1 MGVLKDLYQK
11 IWDEIG
17 GNQASQNMSEGSFTE
32 KLRRDTVRVRITKEL
47 NNLERM
53 MLLNSKQM
61 GALSLYHEG
70 DDDLPFDEL
79 ELIVKNNVLS
89 KNHIKNVKECILD
102 LDEIST
108 VEDATE
114 TTELHDDDL
123 SKAVLKMLHCQT
135 AQVLLLSDSNTNSSD
150 NGQAEWF
157 VKQPEAFVQ
166 ATLIAND
173 RKQDAFSEIH
183 FEEDLSSIDL
193 DCHEYLRKP
202 HVSDKWSAIRNED
215 ESFNK
220 DAQKLLKDIHELDVR
235 LGFVSG
241 KEREEIENKKLR
253 AENVLLKATYARGSA
268 IQDAFRE
275 GVISEYYY
283 KTRNEQLI
291 KRDYKRVPEM
301 FEEDDIKNREQYLKD
316 HDLQDLSKDEA
327 DAICNLALKK
337 AQKDKNIYLTKQFLT
352 KKGLAN
358 SSRYLLSEMALNREI
373 FYRGLATGKKQYDE
387 DGIENSD
394 KVSRISVDIDEIGED
409 YIGMTMRQV
418 QPVQDE
424 LYIRSLKK

>member
-1 MGVLKDLYQK
+1 MGALKDLYQK

-17 GNQASQNMSEGSFTE
+17 GNQASQNMSEASFTE
-32 KLRRDTVRVRITKEL
+32 KLRRDTVRLRITKEL

-70 DDDLPFDEL
+70 EDDLPFDEL

-89 KNHIKNVKECILD
+89 KSHIRNVKDCILD

-108 VEDATE
+108 VENPEE
-114 TTELHDDDL
+114 TKQLHNDDL
-123 SKAVLKMLHCQT
+123 SKAVLNMLHKQT
-135 AQVLLLSDSNTNSSD
+135 AQVLLLGNSNSSD

-157 VKQPEAFVQ
+157 VKQPQAFVQ

-173 RKQDAFSEIH
+173 RQQDSFSDIH
-183 FEEDLSSIDL
+183 FEEDLTSIDL

-202 HVSDKWSAIRNED
+202 HVSDKWGAIRSED

-220 DAQKLLKDIHELDVR
+220 DAQKLLKDIRELDAR
-235 LGFVSG
+235 LSHASG
-241 KEREEIENKKLR
+241 KEREEIENKKVR
-253 AENVLLKATYARGSA
+253 AENVLLNATYARGSA

-283 KTRNEQLI
+283 RVRGEQLE

-316 HDLQDLSKDEA
+316 HDLQDLSKEEA
-327 DAICNLALKK
+327 DSICKLALKK
-337 AQKDKNIYLTKQFLT
+337 AQKDKNIYLVKEFLT
-352 KKGLAN
+352 KRGLAN
-358 SSRYLLSEMALNREI
+358 SSRYLISEMALNREI
-373 FYRGLATGKKQYDE
+373 FYRGLATGRGQYD
-387 DGIENSD
+387 DGVEKSD
-394 KVSRISVDIDEIGED
+394 TVSRISVNLDEIGED

-418 QPVQDE
+418 QPIDDE